1 MTKPSKKPGET
12 MRLAVSV
19 GDPSGIGPEV
29 SVKGAA
35 LLAKSDPNA
44 HALLVGSTDAVRAG
58 ARTMKIAESRI
69 VRVDDPNEAWA
80 RADGRTIF
88 VWEPTATLAAVDR
101 KPGKPTKKGGAA
113 QLAWVDAATDLVTS
127 GRADALVTGP
137 VSRKAIAGSGVPGSA
152 QFRGHTEH
160 LGERLGARDTTMAFY
175 SHGLVSTLVTT
186 HLPHAKV
193 ARAITKASV
202 LRAILHTAWLTKM
215 LGSKAH
221 RACIAVASLNPH
233 AGEGGLLGHEE
244 IDAIAPAV
252 LAAHEKLRA
261 GRFPDD
267 VEGPIGAETAFR
279 RAQLGFFSAVV
290 AMYHDQATIPMKMAS
305 FGEAVNVTLGL
316 PIVRTSVD
324 HGTAYDAA
332 GKGTADASG
341 MLEALVLGATLERRR
356 RLSDASPRPSS
367 RRTR

>member
-1 MTKPSKKPGET
+1 MKPAVI
-12 MRLAVSV
+12 RLAVSL
-19 GDPSGIGPEV
+19 GCPCGIGPEV

-35 LLAKSDPNA
+35 LLAKADPQA
-44 HALLVGSTDAVRAG
+44 LPLLVGSIDAVRAG
-58 ARTMKIAESRI
+58 ARAMKIAESRI
-69 VRVDDPNEAWA
+69 VQVREPSEAWA
-80 RADGRTIF
+80 RADGRTLF
-88 VWEPTATLAAVDR
+88 VWEPSSIGPLAPADR
-101 KPGKPTKKGGAA
+101 KPGRPTKRSGAA
-113 QLAWVDAATDLVTS
+113 QLAWIDAATDLVTR
-127 GRADALVTGP
+127 GEADALVTGP
-137 VSRKAIAGSGVPGSA
+137 VSKKAIAESGVPGSA
-152 QFRGHTEH
+152 KFRGHTEH
-160 LGERLGARDTTMAFY
+160 LGERLGAPDTTMAFY
-175 SHGLVSTLVTT
+175 SHGLVSSLVTT

-202 LRAILHTAWLTKM
+202 ERAILHTAWLTKM

-233 AGEGGLLGHEE
+233 AGEGGLLGGEE
-244 IDAIAPAV
+244 IAAIAPAV
-252 LAAHEKLRA
+252 EAARVKMKRA
-261 GRFPDD
+261 NLPDD
-267 VEGPIGAETAFR
+267 VAGPIGAETAFR
-279 RAQLGFFSAVV
+279 RAQLGYFSAVV

-341 MLEALVLGATLERRR
+341 MLEAMVLGAKLERRR
-356 RLSDASPRPSS
+356 RLSDARRSPSS